1 MAGNRYTVRDL
12 DELCRDRSFDVIVV
26 GGGGSGATTAIE
38 ATERGCSVL
47 VLEKADT
54 PGGSTQE
61 SGGSLRL
68 VTDRD
73 GTAAHYRAL
82 TQGATPGDVIDAF
95 VTGLVE
101 LPDWVR
107 AHGGDLVEYD
117 PVEDSVFPARRP
129 GTAFPEMPFADRLGP
144 RARMRPT
151 TPDRP
156 RGAALWDFL
165 DRNLTELGVPVVTGA
180 RVTGLVEDPVS
191 RAVCGVRV
199 GATSIRSAAVVL
211 CCGGFNYDQ
220 ELQRQYLG
228 VAMPA
233 LSPPGRNAGDGI
245 RMAQQVGADLWHMGA
260 AAATVGYKFPEYDA
274 GFWCQMP
281 DYGFVMV
288 DQRARRFFCETDI
301 ENHAA
306 ILAML
311 AQDPLSGAYLR
322 VPSFVVFDDRT
333 RRAGR
338 LATLKTGENRHYPW
352 SADNSVEI
360 DRGWLHRADSLAE
373 LAASLGLP
381 ADELARTVQD
391 VNRCARDGRPDVTGR
406 SPDRLRAIDVPPFY
420 GAPVYPTLVNT
431 QGGPR
436 RDRDAAILRPDG
448 SVVPGLFGAGELG
461 SIWNRLYPGAGNVC
475 ECLVFG
481 RIAGASAAATV
492 RSARSAPEG
501 VR

>member
-12 DELCRDRSFDVIVV
+12 EELCRDRSFDVIVV
-26 GGGGSGATTAIE
+26 GGGGSGATAAIE

-47 VLEKADT
+47 VLEKMDT

-68 VTDRD
+68 VTDQE
-73 GTAAHYRAL
+73 GTSAHYCAL
-82 TQGATPGDVIDAF
+82 TQGATPKDVIDTF
-95 VTGLVE
+95 VDGLVKM
-101 LPDWVR
+101 PDWVR
-107 AHGGDLVEYD
+107 AHGGELVAYD

-129 GTAFPEMPFADRLGP
+129 GTAFPDVPFADRLGP
-144 RARMRPT
+144 RARMRPS

-165 DRNLTELGVPVVTGA
+165 DRNLTTLGATMVTGA
-180 RVTGLVEDPVS
+180 RVTELVEDPVT
-191 RAVCGVRV
+191 RAVLGVRV
-199 GATSIRSAAVVL
+199 GSTTIRSGAVVL

-228 VAMPA
+228 VALPA
-233 LSPPGRNAGDGI
+233 LSPPGRNTGDGI

-260 AAATVGYKFPEYDA
+260 AAATVGYKFPEFEA

-288 DQRARRFFCETDI
+288 DQRAHRFFCETDI

-306 ILAML
+306 ILTML
-311 AQDPLSGAYLR
+311 AQDPMSGAYLR
-322 VPSFVVFDDRT
+322 VPSFVVFDDVT

-338 LATLKTGENRHYPW
+338 LATLKTGENRHFPW
-352 SADNSVEI
+352 SEDNSAEI
-360 DRGWLHRADSLAE
+360 ERGWLHRADSLAE
-373 LAASLGLP
+373 LAATLGLP
-381 ADELARTVQD
+381 ADELTSTVED
-391 VNRCARDGRPDVTGR
+391 FNRCALAGMPDVTGR

-420 GAPVYPTLVNT
+420 GAQVQPTLVNT

-436 RDRDAAILRPDG
+436 RDRHAAILRPDG
-448 SVVPGLFGAGELG
+448 SVIPGLFGAGELG

-481 RIAGASAAATV
+481 RIAGASAAVTV
-492 RSARSAPEG
+492 QSLREG